1 MSPRAQLKTGVWVD
15 ALIRRAEV
23 GGAFACVTERGDRD
37 AGSVLIVVRAGGG
50 LTLYAPERDMDGMR
64 VWRAQ
69 AVDEPALAQAV
80 KSRLNFDSDL
90 NVVEI
95 DDRDGRHFIEE
106 TVLADAAGTRPPAK
120 APAQTPSKSEAQA
133 AAVAAAKALFRGR

>member
-1 MSPRAQLKTGVWVD
+1 MLRRAQLKTGIWVD

-37 AGSVLIVVRAGGG
+37 AGSVLVVVRGRES
-50 LTLYAPERDMDGMR
+50 LTLYAPERDMDGAR

-69 AVDEPALAQAV
+69 TVDEPALAQAI
-80 KSRLNFDSDL
+80 KSRLDFDSDL
-90 NVVEI
+90 NIVEV

-106 TVLADAAGTRPPAK
+106 TVLVDA
-120 APAQTPSKSEAQA
+120 PSTKLMQEDSSQLSSGSEAQVDA
-133 AAVAAAKALFRGR
+133 LAAAKALFRGR